1 VTSAAVP
8 VLASTAPSTEVAAPV
23 TPTEARAA
31 ETPPEVMRAVTPPP
45 RKRTTVTAPRNPRT
59 AARPSR
65 KDKGQD
71 SRTRQSRASAAS
83 TASSGIGRGRSDDV
97 SNYRGIVAARLAR
110 NKHFPPAARRAGHE
124 GRAVVS
130 FTINGGGSVTRV
142 ALVRGTGIASLDRE
156 AQAMVNRSSPFPPPP
171 SQRPMRFTVPVSFDI
186 R

>member
-1 VTSAAVP
+1 MTEAPAVTAAVP
-8 VLASTAPSTEVAAPV
+8 GLASTVPYAEVAAPV
-23 TPTEARAA
+23 TPTEARVA
-31 ETPPEVMRAVTPPP
+31 ETLPEVVRAVTPPQRP
-45 RKRTTVTAPRNPRT
+45 RRA

-83 TASSGIGRGRSDDV
+83 TASSGIGRGRSGDV

-110 NKHFPPAARRAGHE
+110 NKHFPPDARRAGHE

-130 FTINGGGSVTRV
+130 FSIDGGGRVTRV

-156 AQAMVNRSSPFPPPP
+156 AQAMVTRSSPFPPPP
-171 SQRPMRFTVPVSFDI
+171 AQRSMRFTVPVSFDI